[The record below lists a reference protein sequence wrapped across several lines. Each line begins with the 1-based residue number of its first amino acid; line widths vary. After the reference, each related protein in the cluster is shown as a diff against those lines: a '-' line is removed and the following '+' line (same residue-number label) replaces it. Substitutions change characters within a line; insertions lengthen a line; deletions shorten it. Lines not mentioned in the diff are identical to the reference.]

1 MAKKGLLPEVALQ
14 ESCEACTMAGLILG
28 HFMNGVVDSIE
39 ASLFGSH
46 GNTVFLFTGTC
57 FGCGTLLKIGFCVEH
72 ALAEEFSE
80 TTGMVGFFKTI
91 ATEGFSDLRIALA
104 VSLAGHSQIH
114 SYLTALGI
122 ELMAEVFYHFF
133 GNTLNLSVTKL
144 MNGGIGGFSF
154 FFEFSKLRS
163 GGFADR
169 ATLGGFGSFID
180 VAADGTDKFFLHSV
194 NSLIG

>member
-14 ESCEACTMAGLILG
+14 EPCEACTMAGLILG

-57 FGCGTLLKIGFCVEH
+57 FGCRTLLKIGLSVEH

-80 TTGMVGFFKTI
+80 TTGMVGLFKTI

-114 SYLTALGI
+114 TYLAALTI
-122 ELMAEVFYHFF
+122 EVC
-133 GNTLNLSVTKL
+133 TQV
-144 MNGGIGGFSF
+144 
-154 FFEFSKLRS
+154 
-163 GGFADR
+163 
-169 ATLGGFGSFID
+169 
-180 VAADGTDKFFLHSV
+180 V
-194 NSLIG
+194 NHLV